1 VSTATASDIV
11 VVDTNIVSFFFKGDT
26 RAALYKPHLDGCL
39 QIIAAQTRAELEL
52 WTLIHD
58 WGGRRRD
65 ALRDYLK
72 DFLFAEVDESVCLRW
87 AEVQGDGRRRGHPIS
102 ISDTWI
108 AATSLVYN
116 VPLVTHH
123 PDDFRYVPG
132 LTVIS
137 EK

>member
-1 VSTATASDIV
+1 VSTAIVSDIV
-11 VVDTNIVSFFFKGDT
+11 VVDTNVVSFFFKGDT
-26 RAALYKPHLDGCL
+26 RAALYKPHLDGRL

-52 WTLIHD
+52 WTLLHN

-65 ALRDYLK
+65 ALHDYLK

-87 AEVQGDGRRRGHPIS
+87 AEVQDDGQRRGRPIS
-102 ISDTWI
+102 LSDTWI
-108 AATSLVYN
+108 AATALVYN
-116 VPLVTHH
+116 VPLVTHN
-123 PDDFRYVPG
+123 PNDFRHVAG